1 MWYTY
6 ESDFNTISDSIE
18 ELSELCLENG
28 LKKKQKLK
36 FVVGKKKKS
45 TLNNNQKF

>member
-28 LKKKQKLK
+28 LKKETKIKICGWEK
-36 FVVGKKKKS
+36 EK
-45 TLNNNQKF
+45 NQR